1 MYHYLLLPPHV
12 RTGKGVEIQM
22 YLAIIACLLILI
34 YTGGQPNKRT
44 YEMIC
49 FYLLGWARLEELEA
63 HSVTPLIAV
72 HPPLRTQLAHG
83 PSFLAESAIV
93 VI

>member
-1 MYHYLLLPPHV
+1 MIKQLLRCRHLLSTKP
-12 RTGKGVEIQM
+12 GGVEIQM

-49 FYLLGWARLEELEA
+49 FYLLGWASLAELEA
-63 HSVTPLIAV
+63 HIEKLNQKPV
-72 HPPLRTQLAHG
+72 
-83 PSFLAESAIV
+83 
-93 VI
+93 